1 MRRTGVMA
9 MLLAGAALALAACND
24 TDRPLSYEKGVY
36 HGKKDTALT
45 SEQVETLR
53 QRSKSTYQ

>member
-1 MRRTGVMA
+1 MRTGIA
-9 MLLAGAALALAACND
+9 AILLAGSALALTACQD

-53 QRSKSTYQ
+53 QRGMRSYQ